1 MLSFIEEEIR
11 RTGADPARLVFE
23 ITETALMTDLRA
35 GAEFARSLAGLGCG
49 LAIDDFGTGFG
60 SLVYLKKLPITQ
72 LKIDIEFVRDLAT
85 NQANRDVVEA
95 IVRLAGRSTF
105 APWPR
110 ESKMTPRSSACGPPV
125 STLVRAFTSAV
136 PPRSDHCLTLHE
148 MVLPATSDQTSRDP
162 QGPRDQIESE
172 KGVMFGPR
180 NHGVRPVHTN
190 HRPMAR
196 SVGPGAVPTRVPH

>member
-11 RTGADPARLVFE
+11 RTGANTADLVFE
-23 ITETALMTDLRA
+23 ITETALMTDLRV

-95 IVRLAGRSTF
+95 IVRLARAFNVRTVAEGIEDD
-105 APWPR
+105 A
-110 ESKMTPRSSACGPPV
+110 
-125 STLVRAFTSAV
+125 TLECVRAAGVDFGQGFYLGRPAPIGS
-136 PPRSDHCLTLHE
+136 
-148 MVLPATSDQTSRDP
+148 LP
-162 QGPRDQIESE
+162 GP
-172 KGVMFGPR
+172 
-180 NHGVRPVHTN
+180 
-190 HRPMAR
+190 
-196 SVGPGAVPTRVPH
+196 

>member
-11 RTGADPARLVFE
+11 RTGADPVDLVFE

-85 NQANRDVVEA
+85 NQANRYVVEA
-95 IVRLAGRSTF
+95 IVRLAKAFNVRTVAEGIEDV
-105 APWPR
+105 A
-110 ESKMTPRSSACGPPV
+110 
-125 STLVRAFTSAV
+125 TLECVRAAGVDFGQGFYLGRPA
-136 PPRSDHCLTLHE
+136 PIGP
-148 MVLPATSDQTSRDP
+148 LP
-162 QGPRDQIESE
+162 G
-172 KGVMFGPR
+172 
-180 NHGVRPVHTN
+180 
-190 HRPMAR
+190 
-196 SVGPGAVPTRVPH
+196 